1 MHTDQL
7 RVVSVKMPQ
16 NLLDA
21 SREFVS
27 SMKEE
32 NPRYTFSDM
41 VRDGMWALMTTKMN
55 HPDVMW
61 SEIFQDRL
69 VEELGPLVEK
79 FGCKI
84 VKDN

>member
-1 MHTDQL
+1 MKWQ
-7 RVVSVKMPQ
+7 VVSVKMPQ
-16 NLLDA
+16 KLLDE

-27 SMKEE
+27 SMNEE
-32 NPRYTFSDM
+32 DPRYTFSDL
-41 VRDGMWALMTTKMN
+41 VRDGMSALMTTMKD

-61 SEIFQDRL
+61 SEIFQHRL